1 MKRSVPDLELP
12 GRFPLKRAN
21 KNYYPSRSKNR
32 ILDLGF
38 LRFVSNFFS
47 ENNIF
52 FNFVK
57 ARLTGLASRK
67 FLFLP
72 KSKILNSQEKI
83 LMKTGQDQVIKC
95 IHLIT

>member
-1 MKRSVPDLELP
+1 MQVTR
-12 GRFPLKRAN
+12 GHPLKRAQN
-21 KNYYPSRSKNR
+21 NYSYSEIKNR
-32 ILDLGF
+32 ILVLGF
-38 LRFVSNFFS
+38 LPFVSNFFS

-67 FLFLP
+67 FLFLQ

-83 LMKTGQDQVIKC
+83 LMKTGQDQVIKG
-95 IHLIT
+95 IPLIT